1 MGAGSGGQLGVW
13 GLVGTECV
21 PTRGNS
27 TGLPTSTGNLGK
39 NHSSMPLPKQRQVI
53 GMAVYPCRKVPQE
66 DMVRG
71 VLVLESDRLSFEN
84 ATAITPL

>member
-1 MGAGSGGQLGVW
+1 MSGDWLGLSVSQQE
-13 GLVGTECV
+13 GTA
-21 PTRGNS
+21 
-27 TGLPTSTGNLGK
+27 LGCQPALGTWERTIPIL
-39 NHSSMPLPKQRQVI
+39 PLPKQRQVI